1 MKLLDGKT
9 LAAEI
14 RAEVKQEIQTRGLR
28 PGLAAILVGDDPASH
43 LYVSLKEKAC
53 KEVGIDFHVYKFL
66 ATETTTDIAT
76 TIEFLNK
83 DPDIHGMIIQLPLPT
98 HLNED
103 ELIALMDPA
112 KDADGFHPK
121 NLELVDAGTPRIIP
135 GLVAGILRFLDSTKE
150 NLDNKTAVIVSNSLI
165 FATPLEIELKH
176 HHMRSVAVNP
186 NDPKAREWTRNADIV
201 IIAVGQAGWLK
212 SEDIKKDA
220 ILIDVGINKL
230 KDGTVVGD
238 VDADS
243 VQDKAAYLT
252 PVPGG
257 MGPVTV
263 AMLLKN
269 TVTLSQL
276 SS

>member
-1 MKLLDGKT
+1 MKLLDGKA
-9 LAAEI
+9 LAAKI
-14 RAEVKQEIQTRGLR
+14 RAEVKQEIQTRGLQ
-28 PGLAAILVGDDPASH
+28 PGLAAILVGEDPASH

-53 KEVGIDFHVYKFL
+53 KEVGIEFHVYKFL
-66 ATETTTDIAT
+66 ATETAANIAT

-83 DPDIHGMIIQLPLPT
+83 DPDIHGMIIQLPLPA

-103 ELIALMDPA
+103 ELIAKMDPA

-135 GLVAGILRFLDSTKE
+135 GLVAGILRFLDSTGE
-150 NLDNKTAVIVSNSLI
+150 DLNNKTAIVVSNSLI

-176 HHMRSVAVNP
+176 HQMRSIAVNP
-186 NDPKAREWTRNADIV
+186 NDPKAREWTRHADIV
-201 IIAVGQAGWLK
+201 IIAVGQASWLK
-212 SEDIKKDA
+212 AEDIKKDA
-220 ILIDVGINKL
+220 ILIDVGINHLSGGK
-230 KDGTVVGD
+230 VVGD
-238 VDADS
+238 VDAES

-257 MGPVTV
+257 LGPVTV

-269 TVTLSQL
+269 TVTLATNH
-276 SS
+276 